1 MKMSLSVLNK
11 QQMERILLVIVA
23 VAALAILAFA
33 LHTAAFGGLEL
44 GALVEFDPGITGH
57 CTSTSCTAV
66 GA

>member
-1 MKMSLSVLNK
+1 MSLSVLNK

-33 LHTAAFGGLEL
+33 LYTAAFSGLEL
-44 GALVEFDPGITGH
+44 GALIEFDPGINGH
-57 CTSTSCTAV
+57 CTSTACTAV